1 MNDALTEQFVGLSKI
16 FVSQAYE
23 SPLRQRI
30 IRGSR
35 LRIGI
40 VRQHPKLIF
49 EDAGLMSIDSDG
61 TFDD

>member
-16 FVSQAYE
+16 VVSQAYE
-23 SPLRQRI
+23 FPLRQRI
-30 IRGSR
+30 IRGPD

-49 EDAGLMSIDSDG
+49 GDAGLMSIDSDG
-61 TFDD
+61 TLDD

>member
-16 FVSQAYE
+16 VVSQAYE

-30 IRGSR
+30 IRGPR
-35 LRIGI
+35 LRVGI
-40 VRQHPKLIF
+40 ARQHPKLIF
-49 EDAGLMSIDSDG
+49 GDTGLMSIDSDG

>member
-16 FVSQAYE
+16 VVSQAYE

-30 IRGSR
+30 IRGPH

-49 EDAGLMSIDSDG
+49 GDAGLMSVDRDG
-61 TFDD
+61 TFDN